1 MERIKKLFKDE
12 DGVTSLEYSL
22 IAVVTCLAIIVALGL
37 IGPRLT
43 DIWTRIANALVGT

>member
-1 MERIKKLFKDE
+1 MERIRKFFKDE

-22 IAVVTCLAIIVALGL
+22 IAVVTCLAIIGALVI

-43 DIWTRIANALVGT
+43 QIWTDIANGLQ

>member
-1 MERIKKLFKDE
+1 MERIRKFFKDE

-22 IAVVTCLAIIVALGL
+22 IAVVTCLAIIGALLL

-43 DIWTRIANALVGT
+43 AIWNQIAGALV